1 MSTLTVVE
9 EVLRERQVPMVVRE
23 IVEVAGERL
32 PTKSRTPDTVV
43 ARDLSMDIKRR
54 GSESPFIRVAPGKY
68 TLRALVAAGIVDGP
82 VATTD
87 SVPMTA
93 TSPSAT
99 SDVPVELMDALQPD
113 LGPESVSQ

>member
-1 MSTLTVVE
+1 
-9 EVLRERQVPMVVRE
+9 MVVRE
-23 IVEVAGERL
+23 IVEVAGDRL

-54 GSESPFIRVAPGKY
+54 GTDSPFIRVAPGKY
-68 TLRALVAAGIVDGP
+68 TLRDLVAAGIVDGP

-87 SVPMTA
+87 SVPMA
-93 TSPSAT
+93 AGSGPSA
-99 SDVPVELMDALQPD
+99 SDVPVSLVSSMPPD